1 MFNGKTHYKWPFS
14 IAMLNYQRVDQ
25 IHLQHSVGF
34 ISARLPAGC
43 CWLRD
48 PGGMSGPHWSHWFP
62 LDSQKQ
68 SSRFTKSHH
77 EIGCID
83 DFLFQYPKYGED
95 HSDLCYVVPA
105 LQTGKSYPL
114 EHSAFFQQW

>member
-1 MFNGKTHYKWPFS
+1 MAIFNSYVKLPEGRSNPSPT
-14 IAMLNYQRVDQ
+14 LGRVY
-25 IHLQHSVGF
+25 LCKAAS
-34 ISARLPAGC
+34 RLLLASRPRWDVPDAK
-43 CWLRD
+43 
-48 PGGMSGPHWSHWFP
+48 PGTELMMSGP
-62 LDSQKQ
+62 
-68 SSRFTKSHH
+68 HH